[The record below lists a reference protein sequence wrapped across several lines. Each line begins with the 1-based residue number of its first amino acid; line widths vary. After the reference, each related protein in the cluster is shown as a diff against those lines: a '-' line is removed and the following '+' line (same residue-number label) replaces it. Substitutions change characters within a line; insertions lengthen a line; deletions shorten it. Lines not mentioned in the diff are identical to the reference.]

1 MILNPSL
8 YTLTMKS
15 DVTIA
20 QEVDLEPII
29 DVAAKIGLSDNDIEQ
44 WGSHKAKLT
53 LDAISK
59 YCKGSG
65 GKLILV
71 TTMTP
76 TSGGEGKT
84 TITIGLTQALWRKG
98 IKAMLGIREPSIGPT
113 MGIKGGAAGGG
124 YSQVLPMEDIN
135 LHFTGD
141 LHAIGTA
148 HNLLSAM
155 VNNHLHRGNRLDI
168 DPRKIVW
175 PRVVDMNDRA
185 LRNTVVGLGG
195 RIHGMPMENSFGI
208 TASSE
213 VMAVLCLTEGLS
225 ELKERLSR
233 MIVGYTFEGDA
244 IRTNDVGGVGAMAA
258 LMKHAIK
265 PNLVQTLEGGPAFIH
280 GGPFA
285 NIAHGTSSLISTK
298 VGMNLA
304 DYFITEAGFGSD
316 LGAEKFFN
324 IVCREG
330 DLKPDAV
337 VMVATV
343 RALKRQG
350 GVSKKDLDK
359 ENVGAMKKGLSNL
372 SKHLENIQLFGLPVV
387 VAINRFPS
395 DTDKEIEY
403 LSKLCEKI
411 DIPHAVVE
419 VHEKGGEG
427 GLELADELLKICRS
441 ESSNFSP
448 LYSLSENPRDKIY
461 DISTKIYGAEDVV
474 YTQQA
479 ARDLRRIQRH
489 DLEDLPICMVK
500 TQYSLSDDRKLK
512 GRPSGFE
519 IKIHEIGVNA
529 GAGFLIPMAGDITTM
544 PGLPSRPAAVDI
556 DIDEDGKISGLF

>member
-1 MILNPSL
+1 
-8 YTLTMKS
+8 MKS
-15 DVTIA
+15 DVEIA
-20 QEVDLEPII
+20 QEAELEPMVDI
-29 DVAAKIGLSDNDIEQ
+29 ASKIGLSEDDIEPR
-44 WGSHKAKLT
+44 GNYKAKLSMDT
-53 LDAISK
+53 IRRYRD
-59 YCKGSG
+59 GG
-65 GKLILV
+65 NGKLVLV

-76 TSGGEGKT
+76 TRGGEGKT
-84 TITIGLTQALWRKG
+84 TVTIGLAQALWRMGEKTL
-98 IKAMLGIREPSIGPT
+98 LGVREPSIGPT

-155 VNNHLHRGNRLDI
+155 INNHLHRGNELNI
-168 DPRKIVW
+168 DPRRVVW

-185 LRNTVVGLGG
+185 LRTTVVGLGG
-195 RIHGMPMENSFGI
+195 KAHGMPMENSFGI

-213 VMAVLCLTEGLS
+213 VMAILCLANGLTD
-225 ELKERLSR
+225 LKERLSR
-233 MIVGYTFEGDA
+233 MIIGYTFKNEPITA
-244 IRTNDVGGVGAMAA
+244 SHIGGVGAMGA

-265 PNLVQTLEGGPAFIH
+265 PNLVQTIEGGPAFIH

-298 VGMNLA
+298 VGLSLA

-316 LGAEKFFN
+316 LGAEKFFD

-330 DLKPDAV
+330 NFSPDAV

-350 GVSKKDLDK
+350 GAKDLKK
-359 ENVGAMKKGLSNL
+359 EDLGAMKKGLANL
-372 SKHLENIQLFGLPVV
+372 SKHLENVQMFGLPVI

-395 DTDKEIEY
+395 DTDKEIRY
-403 LSKLCEKI
+403 LEELCDNIEV
-411 DIPHAVVE
+411 PYAVVD
-419 VHEKGGEG
+419 VHQKGGEG
-427 GLELADELLKICRS
+427 GLELADEVVKVCEKDTGR
-441 ESSNFSP
+441 FSP
-448 LYSLSENPRDKIY
+448 LYSLKEDPRDKIY
-461 DISTKIYGAEDVV
+461 DIATKIYGAKDVV
-474 YTQQA
+474 YTQKA
-479 ARDLRRIQRH
+479 SRDLRRIERNE
-489 DLEDLPICMVK
+489 LGDLPICMVK
-500 TQYSLSDDRKLK
+500 THSSLSDDRKLI

-519 IKIHEIGVNA
+519 LKVREVRVSA

-544 PGLPSRPAAVDI
+544 PGLPSRPAALDI
-556 DIDEDGKISGLF
+556 DVDEDGRITGLF